1 MKPSRK
7 ELLRNDPVIA
17 RMEELL
23 AQVDALPPPQITWTH
38 WPPADRSAAREA
50 GAQWTV
56 GIAPWLVDDG
66 AYGVLQA
73 GRAIEFAL
81 RWEALSLEAIDDA
94 RPHALALGDG
104 IYQVEATVVRVD
116 GDICVLDFGVLAYAY
131 DAPAW
136 LREGDAVRG
145 DVALEIDPDLYRSAS
160 YDHRDLPALIYPW
173 RLDRIVLEHAARV
186 AAPEEARARW
196 DSPELATNDPVARTM
211 REVAIANYAK
221 DRRPGEMMRYHLH
234 CTLQSRIPRPPDATD
249 HPRAVPDA

>member
-1 MKPSRK
+1 MKPGRK
-7 ELLRNDPVIA
+7 ALRNDPVIA

-56 GIAPWLVDDG
+56 GIAPWLVNDG
-66 AYGVLQA
+66 AYGVLRA
-73 GRAIEFAL
+73 GRTMEFAL
-81 RWEALSLEAIDDA
+81 RWKALSLEPIDDA

-116 GDICVLDFGVLAYAY
+116 GDICVLDFGLLAFAY

-136 LREGDAVRG
+136 LREGDVVRG
-145 DVALEIDPDLYRSAS
+145 DIALEIDPDLYRAAS
-160 YDHRDLPALIYPW
+160 YDHLDLPALIYPW

-186 AAPEEARARW
+186 AAPDEVRARW
-196 DSPELATNDPVARTM
+196 GNAALATNDPVSRTM
-211 REVAIANYAK
+211 REVAVANHAK

-249 HPRAVPDA
+249 FPRAVPDA